1 METYKN
7 NLPECLAK
15 AEQLSIGP
23 DEIDLFV
30 QSLGSETVKMS
41 QLRNQLNSA
50 ETEEEVERI
59 IEDCPTGTRVWRDGY
74 KKLID
79 LAPDYGAVV
88 SIFSSS
94 LPTETREYLLYTLLK
109 RFDLEAAPFILKH
122 DEKGGVTSQEVYRRL
137 AAAAK

>member
-7 NLPECLAK
+7 NLPECLAI
-15 AEQLSIGP
+15 AEKLDISP
-23 DEIDLFV
+23 DNIDLFV
-30 QSLGSETVKMS
+30 QSLGSETPKMRELG
-41 QLRNQLNSA
+41 QRLDSA
-50 ETEEEVERI
+50 ETTEEVEEI
-59 IEDCPTGTRVWRDGY
+59 IDLCPVGTRVWRDGY

-79 LAPDYGAVV
+79 LATDYGAVV

-109 RFDLEAAPFILKH
+109 RFDLEAAPFILEH

-137 AAAAK
+137 AATAK